1 MTESS
6 HGSNGNI
13 FMKPISGAA
22 LLLAVSLNACSLFTP
37 SASVNRILAEPQRYA
52 DDDVWVNGRVTQSAS
67 VLGRGAY
74 QIDDGT
80 GTLWVI
86 SYKGVPRKDARVR
99 VRGTVRDAFGLGDV
113 IELPEGMRN
122 GLVLVE
128 QEHRATDM
136 PPPTEHTPPV
146 Q

>member
-1 MTESS
+1 M
-6 HGSNGNI
+6 NGNI
-13 FMKPISGAA
+13 VMRPIIGAA
-22 LLLAVSLNACSLFTP
+22 VLLAVSLNGCSLFTP

-52 DDDVWVNGRVTQSAS
+52 DDDVWVNGRVMQSAS

-86 SYKGVPRKDARVR
+86 SYKGVPRKDAHVR
-99 VRGTVRDAFGLGDV
+99 VRGTVRDAFDLGDV
-113 IELPEGMRN
+113 LELPEGMRN

-128 QEHRATDM
+128 REHRAADL

>member
-1 MTESS
+1 V
-6 HGSNGNI
+6 
-13 FMKPISGAA
+13 
-22 LLLAVSLNACSLFTP
+22 LLAVSLTACSLFTP
-37 SASVNRILAEPQRYA
+37 AASVNRILAEPQRYA
-52 DDDVWVNGRVTQSAS
+52 DDDVWVNGRVVQSAS

-86 SYKGVPRKDARVR
+86 SYKRVPRKDAHVR
-99 VRGTVRDAFGLGDV
+99 VRGTVRDAFDLGDV
-113 IELPEGMRN
+113 LELPEGMRN

-128 QEHRATDM
+128 REHQAADM
-136 PPPTEHTPPV
+136 PPPTDHAPPV

>member
-1 MTESS
+1 
-6 HGSNGNI
+6 
-13 FMKPISGAA
+13 MKPIIGAA
-22 LLLAVSLNACSLFTP
+22 VLAVSLTACSLLTP

-52 DDDVWVNGRVTQSAS
+52 DDDVWVNGRVTQSTS

-80 GTLWVI
+80 GTLWVV

-99 VRGTVRDAFGLGDV
+99 VRGTVRDAFDLGDV
-113 IELPEGMRN
+113 LELPEGMRN

-128 QEHRATDM
+128 QEHRAADI
-136 PPPTEHTPPV
+136 PQPPTDPTPPV